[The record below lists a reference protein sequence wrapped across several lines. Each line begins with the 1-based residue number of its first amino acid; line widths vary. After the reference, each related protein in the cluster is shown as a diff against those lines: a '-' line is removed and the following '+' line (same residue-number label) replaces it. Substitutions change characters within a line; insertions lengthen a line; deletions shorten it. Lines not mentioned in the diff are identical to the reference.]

1 MKGKMASWMDKWSL
15 CVVHSMTK
23 ATTCS
28 QHWRIIWQPFHI
40 NKRGQYYRVPV
51 LSLVVVWQLCTFG
64 SLLINQRARALLWPT
79 LCMWKYGHTKDSLI
93 YFSWRWEQREN
104 RRSDQS
110 KFHHWR
116 SSLFT
121 VFNLFCFSALWRSTV
136 VSIMSAFQSRLSLKM
151 QHIQFDEQGAKI
163 RWAEVTR
170 YRKCE
175 TRQNTCS
182 PNNTASTR
190 ILCTSGTKPL
200 MCSLLSQQGGKNL
213 CFLFT
218 GCNVNWCHSYLE
230 LGSSDKDLELSYGW
244 IIGYV
249 FPI

>member
-1 MKGKMASWMDKWSL
+1 MIQGERASWMDKWSL

-93 YFSWRWEQREN
+93 YFSWRREQREN
-104 RRSDQS
+104 RRSDQY
-110 KFHHWR
+110 KFHRWR
-116 SSLFT
+116 LSLFT
-121 VFNLFCFSALWRSTV
+121 VVKLCRFSALNV
-136 VSIMSAFQSRLSLKM
+136 IMSAFQSRLSLKM
-151 QHIQFDEQGAKI
+151 QHIQFDEQGAEI
-163 RWAEVTR
+163 RWATQ

-175 TRQNTCS
+175 TRQNTWS
-182 PNNTASTR
+182 LNKTASTR
-190 ILCTSGTKPL
+190 ILCTSATKPL
-200 MCSLLSQQGGKNL
+200 MCSLLSQQGGNKSL
-213 CFLFT
+213 LPLH
-218 GCNVNWCHSYLE
+218 GL
-230 LGSSDKDLELSYGW
+230 
-244 IIGYV
+244 
-249 FPI
+249 